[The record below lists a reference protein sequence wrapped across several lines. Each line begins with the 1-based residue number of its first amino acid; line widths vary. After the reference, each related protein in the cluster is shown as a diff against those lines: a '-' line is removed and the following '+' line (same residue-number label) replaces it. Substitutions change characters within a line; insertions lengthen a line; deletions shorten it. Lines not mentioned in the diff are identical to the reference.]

1 MQRGFSNA
9 NVSEAQEL
17 EQSMARLDALAKVM
31 DSAFV
36 IPGTN
41 IRMGLDGVIGL
52 FPVVGDVVGGVVS
65 SYIVWEA
72 RRIGAPTWLLARM
85 SLNVAVETGIG
96 AIPFLGDAFDIMF
109 RANLRNM
116 ALLRGH
122 LERRGRIATKT
133 IDGTFTR
140 ETTFGRSV

>member
-96 AIPFLGDAFDIMF
+96 AIPILGDAFDIMF